1 MIDLNRKLFLLTLC
15 ALSPFVYQFVYQ
27 GAQTRVSQPA
37 QQSARPPVY
46 ETRANHDP
54 NGIGKFYMGRE
65 IAHVMGYQGA
75 EWLERPE
82 RVEEERPDQVVEQM
96 KLKPADVVADIGA
109 GTGYF
114 SFRISRVVSQGKVFA
129 VDIQPEMLAVIE
141 KRKNESK
148 TDNVIAVKSED
159 ADAKLPDNSV
169 DVALL
174 VDVYHEFSFPRE
186 MMLSVV
192 KALKPGGRVVQIEYR
207 GEDPKVPIKLLH
219 KMTVAQARKEMAAVG
234 LVWKET
240 KNFLPQQHFI
250 VFEKP
255 AQR

>member
-1 MIDLNRKLFLLTLC
+1 MSGINRKLFPLALL
-15 ALSPFVYQFVYQ
+15 ALLPFALQQ
-27 GAQTRVSQPA
+27 AQTKVAQPA
-37 QQSARPPVY
+37 QQAAKPQVY
-46 ETRANHDP
+46 ETRSDHDP
-54 NGIGKFYMGRE
+54 DGIGKFYMGRE

-96 KLKPADVVADIGA
+96 KLKPADVVADVGA

-114 SFRISRVVSQGKVFA
+114 SFRISRVVKQGKVFA

-141 KRKNESK
+141 KRKKELK
-148 TDNVIAVKSED
+148 VDNVIAVKSEETE
-159 ADAKLPDNSV
+159 ANLQDNSV

-186 MMLSVV
+186 MMQSVV

-207 GEDPKVPIKLLH
+207 GEDPDVPIKRLH

-234 LVWKET
+234 LAWKET

-250 VFEKP
+250 VYEKL
-255 AQR
+255 ARQ

>member
-1 MIDLNRKLFLLTLC
+1 MTDLTRKLFLLALT
-15 ALSPFVYQFVYQ
+15 ALSPFVYQQ
-27 GAQTRVSQPA
+27 AQPRVAQPA
-37 QQSARPPVY
+37 QQAAQPSVY

-54 NGIGKFYMGRE
+54 DGIGKFYMGRE

-82 RVEEERPDQVVEQM
+82 RIEEERPDRVVEQM
-96 KLKPADVVADIGA
+96 KLKPADAVADVGA

-114 SFRISRVVSQGKVFA
+114 SFRISRAVKQGKVFA

-141 KRKNESK
+141 KRKRELK
-148 TDNVIAVKSED
+148 VDNVIAVKSSETE
-159 ADAKLPDNSV
+159 ANLPDNSV

-192 KALKPGGRVVQIEYR
+192 KALKTGGRLVQIEYR
-207 GEDPKVPIKLLH
+207 GEDPDVPIKRLH

-234 LVWKET
+234 LAWKET

-250 VFEKP
+250 VYEKSVK
-255 AQR
+255 